1 MDSAIFLL
9 VSLILIHWIE
19 IYTEDSTI
27 QCLNNLG
34 LILVFPFTHHTD
46 AKDSRPVQATA
57 VPAGTKATKLQPA
70 KTADKGKK
78 QAAVKKAGINTTA
91 ESAEDKNKQTK
102 PQVTHELSVVCFFM
116 LKKYCFYI
124 LPHCN
129 VHHWCIIC
137 NPDFSNPFGKKGI
150 GSNDQ
155 DVQVFGIIRV
165 FIRH

>member
-1 MDSAIFLL
+1 M
-9 VSLILIHWIE
+9 E

-27 QCLNNLG
+27 QCLNNPG

-78 QAAVKKAGINTTA
+78 QAAVKKADINTAA

-102 PQVTHELSVVCFFM
+102 PQVTHELSVVRFLVF
-116 LKKYCFYI
+116 KKYCFYI
-124 LPHCN
+124 YSIAVWITGVSVVESWFFEPLWWKGNWLEWSGCPGFWN
-129 VHHWCIIC
+129 NQGVYLAFKIGE
-137 NPDFSNPFGKKGI
+137 FSI
-150 GSNDQ
+150 Y
-155 DVQVFGIIRV
+155 
-165 FIRH
+165 

>member
-19 IYTEDSTI
+19 IYTEDSSV

-91 ESAEDKNKQTK
+91 ESAEYKNKQTK
-102 PQVTHELSVVCFFM
+102 PQVTHELSVVCFLM

-124 LPHCN
+124 YHIAM
-129 VHHWCIIC
+129 CITGVYVVQY
-137 NPDFSNPFGKKGI
+137 DFSNPF
-150 GSNDQ
+150 
-155 DVQVFGIIRV
+155 R
-165 FIRH
+165 